1 MPQDVWRTA
10 GKTVGFLSTVN
21 SCMQILEV
29 TQASGPKYRSTT
41 TSNFISFVVT
51 EVYLNDHV
59 VSIQQDTSSLESLE
73 QRRDNLSAFRLVEV
87 DDLVANLCDIC
98 KRDVRDG
105 GDLKNK
111 SRRTLASKPKLLV
124 YLLVWA

>member
-1 MPQDVWRTA
+1 MR
-10 GKTVGFLSTVN
+10 
-21 SCMQILEV
+21 ILEV